1 MIDDLAG
8 LLDGGRRPGV
18 YRAGP
23 GEFALSERTAA
34 AGWQV
39 AEIGAFDD
47 LDGFYDRVTD
57 ALGLPPYFGRNLD
70 ALWDCLTDLVEP
82 TAVIIADWSR
92 FALPEPRD
100 ADRLLAVLTDRTVAG
115 SPFAVV
121 LANRGALDAAE
132 EVRGLN
138 PT

>member
-23 GEFALSERTAA
+23 GEFALSERTVA

-39 AEIGAFDD
+39 AEVGPFDD
-47 LDGFYDRVTD
+47 LEGFYDQVAD
-57 ALGLPPYFGRNLD
+57 ALGLPRYFGRNLD
-70 ALWDCLTDLVEP
+70 ALWDCLTDLIEP
-82 TAVIIADWSR
+82 TALIIADWSR

-100 ADRLLAVLTDRTVAG
+100 AARLLAVLTDRTREG

-121 LANRGALDAAE
+121 LANRGALDLDDQVA
-132 EVRGLN
+132 GLN